1 MPETVRVSEMIPPG
15 HIRTPFY
22 LRGKVGEIERKLGP
36 FGNPEQLAYG
46 LQAEKL
52 PLLRVR
58 FTMAEVWGED
68 AVILHS
74 STLLSRYE
82 ARAMTYLEC
91 FSPGI
96 PQRSAE
102 LRPHGIPHLDSE
114 PETLNLELQPP
125 NSWNLRV

>member
-1 MPETVRVSEMIPPG
+1 MPERVRVSEMIPPG

-58 FTMAEVWGED
+58 FTMAEVWGEGAENPEDLIEAEIYAHWLTAVEDDD
-68 AVILHS
+68 A
-74 STLLSRYE
+74 
-82 ARAMTYLEC
+82 A
-91 FSPGI
+91 
-96 PQRSAE
+96 
-102 LRPHGIPHLDSE
+102 
-114 PETLNLELQPP
+114 
-125 NSWNLRV
+125 